1 MRILVVDDNRDA
13 TDTLIELLVT
23 YGFEA
28 RGCYSGQEA
37 LAAVAAFLP
46 DLFILDLAMPEFDGI
61 RLCHELRRNPA
72 LDGAR
77 YIALTGHDSS
87 KLRNRA
93 AAAGFV
99 LYLRKPVLPSELH
112 TTLTAFTRRP
122 AVPPV
127 LPPPPAPGCRVH
139 QTEAD

>member
-13 TDTLIELLVT
+13 TDTLIELLVA

-28 RGCYSGQEA
+28 RGCYSGKEA
-37 LAAVAAFLP
+37 LSMALTFSP
-46 DLFILDLAMPEFDGI
+46 DLCILDLAMPELDGI
-61 RLCHELRRNPA
+61 RLCRELRQSPA

-77 YIALTGHDSS
+77 FIALTGHDSLE
-87 KLRNRA
+87 LRNRA

-112 TTLTAFTRRP
+112 ATLTAFARRAAMP
-122 AVPPV
+122 QV
-127 LPPPPAPGCRVH
+127 LPAQPAAGCGTH
-139 QTEAD
+139 PDD